1 MALVAS
7 VTLKG
12 LGPAMNDM
20 PAIAYG
26 VGTAWF
32 KSGAERKA
40 ALESSLHQA
49 LDAGFRH
56 IDEAEMY
63 QVNNA
68 GIATNSYIISLAYV
82 VQSFSGNTK

>member
-1 MALVAS
+1 MI
-7 VTLKG
+7 
-12 LGPAMNDM
+12 DM
-20 PAIAYG
+20 PSIAYG

-63 QVNNA
+63 QVQTTV
-68 GIATNSYIISLAYV
+68 IESATNSYKILLADV
-82 VQSFSGNTK
+82 V